1 MFDFRYHIASLAAV
15 FLALVLGILIGVAI
29 SGRGFVDK
37 AERKQLN
44 ARIADLR
51 RSRDTEKT
59 RADALQAR
67 QQASDEFVTQA
78 YPLLMKDRLRGKKV
92 ALLVLGASGGD
103 IGAAVDD
110 TLADSGA
117 TQLRYRAL
125 KVPVD
130 VVSIRRALASRPALR
145 AFAGVRQLDDLAGE
159 LASELVTGGKTPLWD
174 ALAKTLVEQQRGGLD
189 RPVDAVVLI
198 RDVKPQSGPTARFL
212 TGLYRGLADVG
223 VPAVGA
229 ELTTTDPSAVP
240 AWRNAQLSSVDDV
253 DTLPGRL
260 ALAVLLSGSTRGEF
274 GIKDGAA
281 ALPTIPPVG

>member
-51 RSRDTEKT
+51 RSRDTEKA

-145 AFAGVRQLDDLAGE
+145 AFA
-159 LASELVTGGKTPLWD
+159 
-174 ALAKTLVEQQRGGLD
+174 
-189 RPVDAVVLI
+189 VL
-198 RDVKPQSGPTARFL
+198 F
-212 TGLYRGLADVG
+212 
-223 VPAVGA
+223 
-229 ELTTTDPSAVP
+229 
-240 AWRNAQLSSVDDV
+240 
-253 DTLPGRL
+253 
-260 ALAVLLSGSTRGEF
+260 SGSTRGEF